1 MRNQKKSAVDL
12 TDLAL
17 GIVVL
22 GIVVS
27 IGAVILLNVRDTR
40 LTELPVVTTTANI
53 TGSNTTG
60 TALGN
65 PYYKGFTSLVNA
77 TNTSQTVPASNYTI
91 SDVNTVT
98 GKATLT
104 VNGATWNGKSMTVT
118 YTSYNTSQ
126 ADYAVADDA
135 ATGLAEYGNWFKII
149 VIVGVA
155 AVILALIFMA
165 FGRGAATVGS
175 QQAY

>member
-1 MRNQKKSAVDL
+1 MKSKKSAIDL

-22 GIVVS
+22 GIVVTIGS
-27 IGAVILLNVRDTR
+27 IILVNMRDTR
-40 LTELPVVTTTANI
+40 LTELSSVTTTANI

-65 PYYKGFTSLVNA
+65 PYYKSFTSLVNA
-77 TNTSQTVPASNYTI
+77 SNTSQTVPASNYTI
-91 SDVNTVT
+91 SAVNTVS

-104 VNGATWNGKSMTVT
+104 INGATWNGQSMTVT
-118 YTSYNTSQ
+118 YDSYNTSR
-126 ADYAVADDA
+126 ADYSLADDA
-135 ATGLAEYGNWFKII
+135 VVGLGEYGNWFKII

-165 FGRGAATVGS
+165 FSRGAGTVGS
-175 QQAY
+175 SQGY

>member
-1 MRNQKKSAVDL
+1 MENKKSAVDL

-27 IGAVILLNVRDTR
+27 IGAVILMNIRDNS
-40 LTELPVVTTTANI
+40 LTDLPVVSTTANI

-60 TALGN
+60 TSLGN
-65 PYYKGFTSLVNA
+65 PYFKSFTSAVNA
-77 TNTSQTVPASNYTI
+77 SNTSQTVPASNYTV
-91 SDVNTVT
+91 SAVDPVS

-104 VNGATWNGKSMTVT
+104 INGATWNGKSITVV
-118 YTSYNTSQ
+118 YDSYNTAQ
-126 ADYAVADDA
+126 ANYAVADDA
-135 ATGLAEYGNWFKII
+135 AVGLGEYGNWFKII

-165 FGRGAATVGS
+165 FGRGAGSVGNS
-175 QQAY
+175 SY

>member
-1 MRNQKKSAVDL
+1 MEKQKKSAIDL

-27 IGAVILLNVRDTR
+27 IGAVILTNMRDAR
-40 LTELPVVTTTANI
+40 LTDLPVDATVVNI

-60 TALGN
+60 TSLGN
-65 PYYKGFTSLVNA
+65 PYFKSLTSLVNA
-77 TNTSQTVPASNYTI
+77 TNTSQVVPASNYTI
-91 SDVNTVT
+91 TTADAVT
-98 GKATLT
+98 GNATLT
-104 VNGATWNGKSMTVT
+104 INGATWNGKSMTVT
-118 YTSYNTSQ
+118 YDSYDTTQ
-126 ADYAVADDA
+126 ADYASANDA
-135 ATGLAEYGNWFKII
+135 ATGLGEYGNWFKII

-165 FGRGAATVGS
+165 FGRGAGSVGS
-175 QQAY
+175 QQSY